1 MALILVI
8 SDARVPPVVDG
19 LLLILYEI
27 PRITFL
33 PVTTGVSVQAKLLDH
48 LSDMLKDSSTT
59 EWHYRWI
66 IEIVS
71 KLARH
76 ESTAGAVVEASIL
89 NSMEALLRSPPTG
102 LHPHIYM
109 MLENLAFHESTAMAV
124 VRMVPLDLLGTLW

>member
-1 MALILVI
+1 
-8 SDARVPPVVDG
+8 
-19 LLLILYEI
+19 
-27 PRITFL
+27 
-33 PVTTGVSVQAKLLDH
+33 
-48 LSDMLKDSSTT
+48 MLKDSSTT
-59 EWHYRWI
+59 ERHYRWI

-102 LHPHIYM
+102 LHLHIYV

-124 VRMVPLDLLGTLW
+124 VRMVPLDLLGTLCETVEDTGPISSLARWWERLVTTKLLDAQCRATAEATC